1 MSLQG
6 KFVINNADYSPLI
19 FPGLGTFLA
28 FSGKSKLKFSCLY
41 VSWSHFFVS

>member
-19 FPGLGTFLA
+19 FPGLGNFLA
-28 FSGKSKLKFSCLY
+28 FSGNDIY
-41 VSWSHFFVS
+41 VIRVAAG